1 MDIEERLDLIRREPS
16 EEILTDEDLK
26 KLLETKDHP
35 IAYDGF
41 EPSGRIHLGSGV
53 MRAIKVQ
60 DLQDAGV
67 KFTAL
72 LADWHAWINNKM
84 GGDLELIKKTGDY
97 FIEAWKACG
106 IKNIDFVYA
115 SDLVKDP
122 GYWKTVLDVSKITT
136 IKRMVRA
143 GTIMGRNEAE
153 MQYTGQ
159 LFYPAMQATDP
170 FYLKADICQL
180 GMDQRSVTILS
191 REIGKKIGF
200 WDPVCVHHHL
210 LMGLTGPTRMGKFDD
225 KMSKSKENT
234 AIFIH
239 DTPDQVKQKISQA
252 FCEPKDTQTNPI
264 LELWK
269 YIILRKFKSRTISR
283 PSKFGGDLEISDYKE
298 LESLYGSGKLHP
310 ADLKPATITAIN
322 EILEPIHKY
331 FEKPGPKKLYEEV
344 KAAKV
349 TR

>member
-1 MDIEERLDLIRREPS
+1 MDLETRLELIKRAPT
-16 EEILTDEDLK
+16 EEILTEDSLRE
-26 KLLETKDHP
+26 LLQSKDHP
-35 IAYDGF
+35 TAYDGF
-41 EPSGRIHLGSGV
+41 EPSGRIHLGSGIL
-53 MRAIKVQ
+53 RAIKIQ
-60 DLQDAGV
+60 DLQEAGI

-84 GGDLELIKKTGDY
+84 GGDLELIKTTADY

-106 IKNIDFVYA
+106 VKNIDFVYA
-115 SDLVKDP
+115 SDLAKDSD
-122 GYWKTVLDVSKITT
+122 YWKTVLQVAKLTT

-143 GTIMGRNEAE
+143 GTIMGRAEAD

-159 LFYPAMQATDP
+159 LFYPAMQCTDP

-191 REIGKKIGF
+191 RELGEKLGF
-200 WDPVCVHHHL
+200 WNPVCVHHHL
-210 LMGLTGPTRMGKFDD
+210 LMGLTGPSRMGKFDA

-239 DTPDQVKQKISQA
+239 DTLDQVKEKINHA
-252 FCEPKDTQTNPI
+252 FCEPKDIQGNPV

-269 YIILRKFKSRTISR
+269 YIILRKFQSRTICR
-283 PSKFGGDLEISDYKE
+283 PEKFGGDLEISDYSG
-298 LESLYGSGKLHP
+298 LEKIYGEGKLHP
-310 ADLKPATITAIN
+310 ADLKPATAEAIN
-322 EILEPIHKY
+322 EILAPVNKH
-331 FEKPGPKKLYEEV
+331 FEKPGPKKLYETV